1 MILSQFSLAGLRRI
15 AMPLFI
21 ASIVMLALL
30 YVPGLGLMKGG
41 ARRWLRLGPVIAE
54 PSELVK
60 FALVFFL
67 AKFLSKRQ
75 ERIREFKH
83 GPLAVFLI
91 VGPITLLILKQ
102 PDFGSTVMIALILF
116 AMLWAA
122 GARWQHLA
130 AAGGGALG
138 LLAFQAVA
146 KSYRMKRLTTFLD
159 PWSVARGAGFQL
171 VQSFIALGEGG
182 KWGVGLGAGR
192 QKMFYLPEA
201 HTDFVFAVVGE
212 EFGLIGAAVVIS
224 LFLVILFRGMRIAH
238 DEPDPF
244 ASLLAVGTD
253 GAALDS
259 SVDQHVGGDWPDP
272 DQGTAAAVPE
282 LRRHFDHH
290 RDGGV
295 GRATRARAPAGGAM
309 KVIIAGGGTGGHL
322 FPAVALGEEMMRERP
337 DIEVLFVGTSAGL
350 EAKWLPK
357 SGYRYELFEMH
368 GIRGHSAAR
377 AGARVGGI
385 RSRDR
390 TGDVAGQAVSSEH
403 HRERRRICVGVD
415 GRGGAPDSDAA
426 GVDGTEHAAGS
437 RESDAVEIREKDLR
451 RLQ

>member
-1 MILSQFSLAGLRRI
+1 MRNAATYIKSWFGRFDAVTYRRPDPWLWLPAAVLLLLGLLMVLNTTYFLGIEKKGDAFHFFKLHLAHIAAGLVILILLSQFSLAGLRRI
-15 AMPLFI
+15 VMPLFVV
-21 ASIVMLALL
+21 SVVMLALL
-30 YVPGLGLMKGG
+30 YVPGLGVMKGG
-41 ARRWLRLGPVIAE
+41 ARRWLKLGPVVAE

-67 AKFLSKRQ
+67 AEFLSKRQ

-91 VGPITLLILKQ
+91 VGPITLMILKQ

-130 AAGGGALG
+130 AAGSGAVG
-138 LLAFQAVA
+138 LLVFQAAA

-212 EFGLIGAAVVIS
+212 EFGLIGAAVVVA
-224 LFLVILFRGMRIAH
+224 LFGVILFRGMRIAH

-244 ASLLAVGTD
+244 ASLLAVGLTALLSIQALINISVVI
-253 GAALDS
+253 GLIPTKGLPLPLVSYGGTSIIIAMAAL
-259 SVDQHVGGDWPDP
+259 GALLALG
-272 DQGTAAAVPE
+272 
-282 LRRHFDHH
+282 RR
-290 RDGGV
+290 
-295 GRATRARAPAGGAM
+295 
-309 KVIIAGGGTGGHL
+309 
-322 FPAVALGEEMMRERP
+322 PAVR
-337 DIEVLFVGTSAGL
+337 
-350 EAKWLPK
+350 
-357 SGYRYELFEMH
+357 
-368 GIRGHSAAR
+368 
-377 AGARVGGI
+377 
-385 RSRDR
+385 
-390 TGDVAGQAVSSEH
+390 
-403 HRERRRICVGVD
+403 
-415 GRGGAPDSDAA
+415 
-426 GVDGTEHAAGS
+426 
-437 RESDAVEIREKDLR
+437 
-451 RLQ
+451 

>member
-1 MILSQFSLAGLRRI
+1 VLLLLGLLMVLNTTYFLGIEKRGDAFHFFKLHLAHIAVGFVFLMLLSQFSLAGLRRI

-75 ERIREFKH
+75 DRIREFKH

-130 AAGGGALG
+130 GAGGGALG

-212 EFGLIGAAVVIS
+212 EFGLIGAAVVIA

-244 ASLLAVGTD
+244 ASLLAVGLTALLSIQALINMSVVI
-253 GAALDS
+253 GLIPTKGLPLPFLSYGGTSIIIAMAAL
-259 SVDQHVGGDWPDP
+259 GGLLAL
-272 DQGTAAAVPE
+272 G
-282 LRRHFDHH
+282 RR
-290 RDGGV
+290 
-295 GRATRARAPAGGAM
+295 
-309 KVIIAGGGTGGHL
+309 
-322 FPAVALGEEMMRERP
+322 PAVR
-337 DIEVLFVGTSAGL
+337 
-350 EAKWLPK
+350 
-357 SGYRYELFEMH
+357 
-368 GIRGHSAAR
+368 
-377 AGARVGGI
+377 
-385 RSRDR
+385 
-390 TGDVAGQAVSSEH
+390 
-403 HRERRRICVGVD
+403 
-415 GRGGAPDSDAA
+415 
-426 GVDGTEHAAGS
+426 
-437 RESDAVEIREKDLR
+437 
-451 RLQ
+451 